1 MADEAT
7 VTATPV
13 EAVQQAQ
20 PEVKAEVAKEVDLDG
35 LDSFVFQGKKYTP
48 EELRNE
54 MMMRADYTKKTQE
67 LAKYKKY
74 DENLDVDLAFVRKN
88 PQAAEQ
94 FKKIYPEKYHRLL
107 DVILERDEADRQSG
121 KDLAQTS
128 PEDLHPALQQA
139 LMEIRTHKDE
149 LEQIKGI
156 FHEQKV
162 QANMG
167 TIDHI
172 FKVNTEK
179 YPFASEDAVI
189 NKVQSLIEMN
199 KDNPNFHISDA
210 LWERHFRLS
219 HQENEKR
226 YEQLYKARIDEQLK
240 KGERAKD
247 SGPGGLAPGR
257 ERKKVALGDVADIMI
272 ADLSARS

>member
-20 PEVKAEVAKEVDLDG
+20 PEVKTEVAKEVDLDG